1 MTCLSFLETG
11 STTCQVQRL
20 GWVEQGIKGGMM
32 KKSKGGIYV
41 GDTPLSVGFGLWC
54 LCTFFVC
61 CDKRGRRSISK
72 QYTYNKEQR
81 EVEKV
86 GGENR
91 EENMRSCDSLGFS
104 LSGISRSGF
113 SVLLASFSLHWGTL
127 IPFPAAPIS
136 HTLRT
141 LFPTQPQNPSSCY
154 VCHFRM
160 QRMSF
165 KMAHAMLPQ
174 VPNRTCA
181 PPPFCSV

>member
-1 MTCLSFLETG
+1 
-11 STTCQVQRL
+11 
-20 GWVEQGIKGGMM
+20 VEPGIKGGMM
-32 KKSKGGIYV
+32 KKGKGGIYV

-54 LCTFFVC
+54 LCIFFVC

-113 SVLLASFSLHWGTL
+113 SVLLAF
-127 IPFPAAPIS
+127 
-136 HTLRT
+136 
-141 LFPTQPQNPSSCY
+141 
-154 VCHFRM
+154 
-160 QRMSF
+160 
-165 KMAHAMLPQ
+165 
-174 VPNRTCA
+174 
-181 PPPFCSV
+181 

>member
-1 MTCLSFLETG
+1 
-11 STTCQVQRL
+11 
-20 GWVEQGIKGGMM
+20 
-32 KKSKGGIYV
+32 
-41 GDTPLSVGFGLWC
+41 VGFGLWC
-54 LCTFFVC
+54 LCIFFVC

-141 LFPTQPQNPSSCY
+141 LFPTQPQKPLLMLCVSLPHAADVFQNGTRHVASGPKSHLCPAPFLQRLTISQLIANFFGKYHSSY
-154 VCHFRM
+154 LFGE
-160 QRMSF
+160 
-165 KMAHAMLPQ
+165 
-174 VPNRTCA
+174 NRFNHSEIKVFQGSA
-181 PPPFCSV
+181 SLYH